1 MSDADNSFPVG
12 IDIAVAWGEM
22 DALQHVNNVV
32 YFRYFE
38 TVRIEYLQRLGMMKL
53 LADGKMMP
61 VVAETSA
68 RYQRAVTFPDT
79 LLVEARVSEFGECG
93 FNMHYQIT
101 SRQQGAVTTRGE
113 ARLVLLDKVSGN
125 KMRLTDELKR
135 QILQLE
141 GLPHLPENLSRL
153 PIVP

>member
-1 MSDADNSFPVG
+1 MNKTRNSFQVSLEIPV
-12 IDIAVAWGEM
+12 VWGEI
-22 DALQHVNNVV
+22 DALQHVNNAV

-38 TVRIEYLQRLGMMKL
+38 TVRIEYLQRIGMMKL

-68 RYQRAVTFPDT
+68 RYRRPVTFPDT
-79 LLVEARVSEFGECG
+79 LLVEAKVSEFDECG

-101 SRQQGAVTTRGE
+101 SRRQEAVTTLGE
-113 ARLVLLDKVSGN
+113 ARIVLLDRTSG
-125 KMRLTDELKR
+125 KKTPLTDELKR

-141 GLPHLPENLSRL
+141 HLPIEQ
-153 PIVP
+153 